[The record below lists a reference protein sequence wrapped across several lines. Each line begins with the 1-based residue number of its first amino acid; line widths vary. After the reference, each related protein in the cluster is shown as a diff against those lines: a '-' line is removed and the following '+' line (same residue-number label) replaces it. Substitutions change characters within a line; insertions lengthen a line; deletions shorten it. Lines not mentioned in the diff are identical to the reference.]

1 MINKIAESEGSTTG
15 HPLDFLLT
23 EELNLPS
30 AGETRQGLVIEHRN
44 NEILVD
50 IGAKSEGV
58 IPIDEIQMLDAVSRE
73 KLAVGNEVDVFI
85 VNIEDH
91 HGNVIVSYTK
101 AAAAR
106 DWEMAVGLQDSKEIF
121 ETIVIGKNKGG
132 LLAKV
137 GLLRGFIPNSQLVNQ
152 GGLAKKGTNDA
163 IFIKVIEVDAKK
175 NRLILSEKAAVQ
187 ERKQAQR
194 KELLQTL
201 AVGDEFDGRVINLAD
216 FGAFVDLG
224 SIEGLVHLSEI
235 SWKRIN
241 HPKEILKVGESV
253 KVSVLKV
260 DQEKER
266 LALSI
271 KQLQPDPWST
281 IVAEY
286 KIGQLLEVEISKITK
301 YGAFARINTEY
312 GLEGLIHISE
322 ISEDHIEHPGETLSV
337 ADKVAVRIIR
347 IDLDQRQIGL
357 SMKQVNSSKFVEAD
371 MEILTSLQE

>member
-1 MINKIAESEGSTTG
+1 MINKTAESEGSVAG
-15 HPLDFLLT
+15 HPLAFLLT
-23 EELNLPS
+23 EELNLPT
-30 AGETRQGLVIEHRN
+30 AGETRRGLVIEHRN

-58 IPIDEIQMLDAVSRE
+58 IPSDEMQLLDTSARE
-73 KLAVGNEVDVFI
+73 ILAVGNEVDVYI
-85 VNIEDH
+85 VNTEDR
-91 HGNVIVSYTK
+91 HGNVLVSYTK

-106 DWEMAVGLQDSKEIF
+106 DWEKAVALCDSKEIY
-121 ETIVIGKNKGG
+121 ETTVLGKNKGG
-132 LLAKV
+132 LLV
-137 GLLRGFIPNSQLVNQ
+137 RLGLLRGFIPNSQLVSQ
-152 GGLAKKGTNDA
+152 HKTGKKNPNDP

-175 NRLILSEKAAVQ
+175 NRLILSEKMAEQ
-187 ERKQAQR
+187 ERKQSQR

-201 AVGDEFDGRVINLAD
+201 TEGDEFEGRVINLAD

-224 SIEGLVHLSEI
+224 DIEGLVHLSEI
-235 SWKRIN
+235 SWKRIS
-241 HPKEILKVGESV
+241 HPREVLKVGETV
-253 KVSVLKV
+253 KVAILKV

-281 IVAEY
+281 IVSEY
-286 KIGQLLEVEISKITK
+286 QIGQLLEVDVTKITK
-301 YGAFARINTEY
+301 YGAFARINNDY

-322 ISEDHIEHPGETLSV
+322 ISEDHIDHPSEILSV

-347 IDLDQRQIGL
+347 VDLEQHQIGL

-371 MEILTSLQE
+371 MEMMTSLQE

>member
-1 MINKIAESEGSTTG
+1 M
-15 HPLDFLLT
+15 DFLLT
-23 EELNLPS
+23 EELNLP
-30 AGETRQGLVIEHRN
+30 AVGDTRTGVVIEHRN
-44 NEILVD
+44 NEILID
-50 IGAKSEGV
+50 IGAKSEGI
-58 IPIDEIQMLDAVSRE
+58 IPNDEIQMLDKSNIE
-73 KLAVGNEVDVFI
+73 LLAVGNSVDVFI
-85 VNIEDH
+85 VNLEDR
-91 HGNVIVSYTK
+91 HGNVVVSYTK

-106 DWEMAVGLQDSKEIF
+106 DWEMAEHVQESKEIL
-121 ETIVIGKNKGG
+121 ETVVIGKNKGG

-137 GLLRGFIPNSQLVNQ
+137 GLLRGFIPNSQLVIPS
-152 GGLAKKGTNDA
+152 GHGKKNINDE
-163 IFIKVIEVDAKK
+163 IFIKIIEVDAKK
-175 NRLILSEKAAVQ
+175 NRLILSEKAAIQ
-187 ERKQAQR
+187 ERKQSQR

-201 AVGDEFDGRVINLAD
+201 SVGDEFEGKVINIAD

-224 SIEGLVHLSEI
+224 DIEGLVHLSEI
-235 SWKRIN
+235 SWKRISN
-241 HPKEILKVGESV
+241 PKEVLKVGDKV

-286 KIGQLLEVEISKITK
+286 KIGQLLEVEITKITK
-301 YGAFARINTEY
+301 YGAFARINSEY

-322 ISEDHIEHPGETLSV
+322 ISEDHIEHPGEVLKV

-371 MEILTSLQE
+371 MEMLTSLQD

>member
-1 MINKIAESEGSTTG
+1 MINKTAESEGSTTG
-15 HPLDFLLT
+15 HPMDFLLT
-23 EELNLPS
+23 EELNLP
-30 AGETRQGLVIEHRN
+30 AVGDTRTGVVIEHRN
-44 NEILVD
+44 NEILID
-50 IGAKSEGV
+50 IGAKSEGI
-58 IPIDEIQMLDAVSRE
+58 IPNDEIQMLDKSNIE
-73 KLAVGNEVDVFI
+73 LLAVGNSVDVFI
-85 VNIEDH
+85 VNLEDR
-91 HGNVIVSYTK
+91 HGNVVVSYTK

-106 DWEMAVGLQDSKEIF
+106 DWEMAEHVQESKEIL
-121 ETIVIGKNKGG
+121 ETVVIGKNKGG

-137 GLLRGFIPNSQLVNQ
+137 GLLRGFIPNSQLVIPS
-152 GGLAKKGTNDA
+152 GHGKKNINDE
-163 IFIKVIEVDAKK
+163 IFIKIIEVDAKK
-175 NRLILSEKAAVQ
+175 NRLILSEKAAIQ
-187 ERKQAQR
+187 ERKQSQR

-201 AVGDEFDGRVINLAD
+201 SVGDEFEGKVINIAD

-224 SIEGLVHLSEI
+224 DIEGLVHLSEI
-235 SWKRIN
+235 SWKRISN
-241 HPKEILKVGESV
+241 PKEVLKVGDKV

-286 KIGQLLEVEISKITK
+286 KIGQLLEVEITKITK
-301 YGAFARINTEY
+301 YGAFARINSEY

-322 ISEDHIEHPGETLSV
+322 ISEDHIEHPGEVLKV

-371 MEILTSLQE
+371 MEMLTSLQD